1 MKRKKPRKL
10 EIAAEEAVEIFSKK
24 ITLDELREEIKKYAL
39 LSPGAGLDSMIV
51 LIERKEDGYH
61 STIYVSRKDL
71 KKRYPK

>member
-24 ITLDELREEIKKYAL
+24 ITLDELREEIT
-39 LSPGAGLDSMIV
+39 LSYLRRGSELSSMIV